1 MSHPH
6 WRQAKPAIALAIC
19 SLAYVAALTIRL
31 PRPDEP
37 TALLL
42 APGLSAEGAFRAV
55 AALDGTPVRA
65 GGWSNIIVAT
75 FDRPIAL
82 SSLWR
87 HGVWLAFDPFVLGAC
102 APGPDPTQGDG
113 AALSGTTYAQ

>member
-1 MSHPH
+1 MSQSH
-6 WRQAKPAIALAIC
+6 WRQARPAIALAIC
-19 SLAYVAALTIRL
+19 SLAYVGGLTVQL

-42 APGLSAEGAFRAV
+42 APGLSAESAFRAV

-75 FDRPIAL
+75 FDRPVDL
-82 SSLWR
+82 GSLWR
-87 HGVWLAFDPFVLGAC
+87 NGIWLAFDPFVLGAC
-102 APGPDPTQGDG
+102 APDQDSARRDDAG
-113 AALSGTTYAQ
+113 